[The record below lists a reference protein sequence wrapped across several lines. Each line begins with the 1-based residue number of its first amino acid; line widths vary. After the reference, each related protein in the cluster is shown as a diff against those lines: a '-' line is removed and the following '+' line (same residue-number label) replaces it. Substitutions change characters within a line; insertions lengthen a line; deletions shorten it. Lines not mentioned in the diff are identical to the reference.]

1 MSIWPYPELDESVV
15 DLYRPKSKQEK
26 ESSWTLEEN
35 HPLLAKGGICCNFF
49 EELVDAVS
57 NDFPD
62 WEMYITKYYVGF
74 KEGAKLHLCVEGRS
88 TKGGWLALGLSRQVE
103 EYVDPYS
110 LCQDKTIGP
119 AMPTRVDLIDE
130 GQIPALVE
138 LLKQE

>member
-1 MSIWPYPELDESVV
+1 MLD
-15 DLYRPKSKQEK
+15 SK
-26 ESSWTLEEN
+26 
-35 HPLLAKGGICCNFF
+35 
-49 EELVDAVS
+49 
-57 NDFPD
+57 
-62 WEMYITKYYVGF
+62 
-74 KEGAKLHLCVEGRS
+74 GAKLHLCVECRS